1 MNAECERKADT
12 LMSIHLRKSSIK
24 GKNQQELNINT
35 TNIRFPH
42 MFPSSRLIRLQSIL
56 SGNFLIADIA
66 ELEPFMKSG
75 SGIVCF

>member
-1 MNAECERKADT
+1 
-12 LMSIHLRKSSIK
+12 
-24 GKNQQELNINT
+24 
-35 TNIRFPH
+35 

-56 SGNFLIADIA
+56 SGNFLIADIV